1 MKLMRKLK
9 TNNFRNGKIL
19 FVLIMVLLFVTVFL
33 YSDFNGD
40 RMIAHNESVN
50 RWLLDQGQKIPGFNH
65 WFKDPEIVKYL
76 PDNYGYAEKLENM
89 NAFTEHATHVVLFFV
104 FTLGFLYA
112 LKWTRLSFWQKIA
125 VAVFTA
131 LVLNYGSEMYQNGI
145 HHRGYEDI
153 DIFHNFWGMVSAVIV
168 FSLYVYFKYGPKK
181 TVKEKSSGPKKIEIR
196 YITGESFFKDQ

>member
-1 MKLMRKLK
+1 MRWGQKLK
-9 TNNFRNGKIL
+9 TNNFRYGKAL
-19 FVLIMVLLFVTVFL
+19 FVLVMVLLLITVFH

-50 RWLLDQGQKIPGFNH
+50 RWILDQGQKIPGFNH

-104 FTLGFLYA
+104 FTLGFLYI
-112 LKWTRLSFWQKIA
+112 LKWTRLSFWPKVG
-125 VAVFTA
+125 VAIFLGT
-131 LVLNYGSEMYQNGI
+131 VLNYVSEMYQNGI

-153 DIFHNFWGMVSAVIV
+153 DVFHNFLGMFSAVIV
-168 FSLYVYFKYGPKK
+168 FSFYVYFKFRREK
-181 TVKEKSSGPKKIEIR
+181 TAKEKSSGPKEIEIR
-196 YITGESFFKDQ
+196 YITGESFFKDR